1 MKLEG
6 KIEYIENYEL
16 LLNDS
21 EYANKVKV
29 EITEGAVYIAKK
41 VIPAKKVEEYKNY
54 LRNIGQ
60 SSLPNY
66 QPIEL
71 GTGNF
76 HRMNRWDER
85 AYVKGCFHQF
95 VFYPWNQDVFN
106 LFEMA
111 KPVFQIKNVL
121 SGNHPNRFMG
131 PNGEDDCITR
141 LAFQFYPKGLGGLN
155 KHQDP
160 VDHHQLTVPI
170 MTMSKKGTEF
180 KEGGAFVELSNGKKV
195 FVDDVSEPG
204 DVIFFNARMTHGV
217 DIIDPKEKED
227 WISFEGRWMLLFAI
241 NKVAGNN
248 QIANAVDLEAKK

>member
-6 KIEYIENYEL
+6 KIEYIENQEL
-16 LLNDS
+16 LLNDTD
-21 EYANKVKV
+21 YAKKVKAD
-29 EITEGAVYIAKK
+29 ITEGAIYIAKN
-41 VIPAKKVEEYKNY
+41 VVSTKKVDEYKNY
-54 LRNIGQ
+54 LKNVGR

-66 QPIEL
+66 QAIEL

-106 LFEMA
+106 LFELT
-111 KPVFQIKNVL
+111 KPVFQIKNIL
-121 SGNHPNRFMG
+121 SGNLADRFLG
-131 PNGEDDCITR
+131 VNGEDGCITR

-155 KHQDP
+155 KHRDP

-170 MTMSKKGTEF
+170 LTMSKKGTDF
-180 KEGGAFVELSNGKKV
+180 KEGGAFVEFTNGKKV
-195 FVDDVSEPG
+195 CVDEISEPG
-204 DVIFFNARMTHGV
+204 DAVYFNANMVHGV
-217 DIIDPKEKED
+217 DIIDPSEKED
-227 WISFEGRWMLLFAI
+227 WISFEGRWMLLYAI

-248 QIANAVDLEAKK
+248 QIGNAVDLEPKI